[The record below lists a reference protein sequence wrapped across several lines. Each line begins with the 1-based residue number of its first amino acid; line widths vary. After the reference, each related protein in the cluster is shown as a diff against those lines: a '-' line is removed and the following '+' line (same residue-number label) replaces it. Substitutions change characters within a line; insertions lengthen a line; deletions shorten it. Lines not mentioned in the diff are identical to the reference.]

1 MAAHSINPQVPVETT
16 NQDEMLEKGVTEEQV
31 DIVPDAVRLEQG
43 SFGFQFD
50 AKMDRTTVL
59 RLDML
64 LQPILFTTLVFVL
77 LDRAN
82 VGNARVAGMQK
93 DLGLTDHEYQI
104 GS

>member
-1 MAAHSINPQVPVETT
+1 
-16 NQDEMLEKGVTEEQV
+16 MLEKGVNEEQV
-31 DIVPDAVRLEQG
+31 DIVSDVARLEQG
-43 SFGFQFD
+43 SFGFHFD
-50 AKMDRTTVL
+50 AKMDRATVM
-59 RLDML
+59 RLDLL

>member
-1 MAAHSINPQVPVETT
+1 
-16 NQDEMLEKGVTEEQV
+16 MLEKGVNEEQI
-31 DIVPDAVRLEQG
+31 DIVPDAARLEQG
-43 SFGFQFD
+43 SFGFHFD
-50 AKMDRTTVL
+50 AKMDRTTVM
-59 RLDML
+59 RLDLL

-93 DLGLTDHEYQI
+93 DLGLTNHQYQI